1 MDSLYFVLRKNDF
14 FYRPC
19 SIPIPMP
26 MSPADFSW
34 YLLALSLSL
43 SCYVCFGFAVCAP
56 CVFHIFYS
64 SVVYFAF
71 ATLQL
76 LYWVDNFLNDVFFFS
91 GSLCVCAS
99 VLEKH
104 ERMLGVSF
112 VNSHSRGGK
121 KKCSNVVAEKRDNG
135 LVAFS
140 THSTMEQQHNLRA
153 YIKTLAHLIE
163 LYICEQKAWICVA
176 SISKSFYWK
185 TRKDSITATTTTT
198 RWTQN
203 TRKILEYH
211 AHQIIIK
218 Y

>member
-1 MDSLYFVLRKNDF
+1 MIFLQAVLDTDTDADVACRF
-14 FYRPC
+14 FLVFAR
-19 SIPIPMP
+19 S
-26 MSPADFSW
+26 
-34 YLLALSLSL
+34 LSLSL
-43 SCYVCFGFAVCAP
+43 VLCVFRLRCVCTVCFPYILFFRGVLC
-56 CVFHIFYS
+56 IR
-64 SVVYFAF
+64 YFTAF
-71 ATLQL
+71 ILSRQ
-76 LYWVDNFLNDVFFFS
+76 FSKRCFFFS

-176 SISKSFYWK
+176 SISKSFYRK